1 MPAVFTLDRMN
12 VRMVTA
18 SISRNGAGVSDSVRS
33 LSRELAGVCQ
43 VEVVALRDAFSDA
56 DADAWRPL
64 APEVFE
70 RVGPRQW
77 GYSPGLKACIGRN
90 GASVVHACGLWMYP
104 AYAAAGACRRKGI
117 PLVISVHGML
127 DPWALRNS
135 AWKKKLA
142 GWLYENRNL
151 RSAACIHALC
161 ESEYESIRAYG
172 LTNPVAIIPNGIDL
186 PQGGPESPPPWSDRI
201 ASGRKVLLFLGR
213 IHPKKGLPNL
223 IEAWAKLKAENRTLA
238 DSWALAVAGWSQG
251 GHEDQL
257 KKMVGEKGL
266 GCDVLFLGPAFDDA
280 KAACLQNADAFI
292 LPSFSEGLPMSVLEA
307 WSYGLPVVMTA
318 QCNLPEGFAANAAV
332 EVRPEADSIADG
344 LDRLL
349 SMPDAE
355 RRQMGSNGRDL
366 VVSKFAWPRIAAQM
380 IEVYKWV
387 LGEGSQPDCVRLD

>member
-1 MPAVFTLDRMN
+1 MRML
-12 VRMVTA
+12 MMTA
-18 SISRNGAGVSDSVRS
+18 SISRNGAGVSDSVRN
-33 LSRELAGVCQ
+33 LSRELAGLCR
-43 VEVVALRDAFSDA
+43 VEVVGLRDAFSET

-64 APEVFE
+64 APELFE

-77 GYSPGLKACIGRN
+77 GYSPGLKARIGRN
-90 GASVVHACGLWMYP
+90 GTGLIHACGVWMYP
-104 AYAAAGACRRKGI
+104 THAAACVCRRRGT
-117 PLVISVHGML
+117 PLVVSPHGML

-172 LTNPVAIIPNGIDL
+172 LTNPVAILPNGIDL
-186 PQGGPESPPPWSDRI
+186 PQGGPKLPPPWRDKI
-201 ASGRKVLLFLGR
+201 ASGRRGMLFLGR

-223 IEAWAKLKAENRTLA
+223 IEAWARLKAGNATA
-238 DSWALAVAGWSQG
+238 AGQWALAVAGWDQG
-251 GHEDQL
+251 GHEKEL
-257 KKMVGEKGL
+257 KTMVGEKGL
-266 GCDVLFLGPAFDDA
+266 GGDVLFLGPAFDDA
-280 KAACLQNADAFI
+280 KRACLQNADAFV

-307 WSYGLPVVMTA
+307 WSYRLPVVMTG
-318 QCNLPEGFAANAAV
+318 QCNLPAGFAARAAV
-332 EVRPEADSIADG
+332 QVRAEADSIADG
-344 LDRLL
+344 LERLM
-349 SMPDAE
+349 SMSDAE

-387 LGEGSQPDCVRLD
+387 LGEGPQPDCVRLD